1 MCGITG
7 ILHRRTGAPVSQSLL
22 AAMNDMHV
30 HRGPDEQ
37 GLYRAG
43 PVGLGHRRLSI
54 IDLASGQQPMRA
66 ADDAAVIC
74 YNGEVYNFPALRKEL
89 EALGHRFNT
98 HCDTE
103 VILNAYL
110 QWGID
115 AVKRLRG
122 MFAFAIWDQRQRQ
135 LVLAR
140 DRLGIKPLY
149 YAELA
154 DGSLLFGSELKSL
167 LKHPGL
173 ERAIDAQAVEDYF
186 ALGYVPDP
194 KTILQSARKL
204 PAGHILVAGCDDKP
218 LRPAAYWDVRFA
230 AAVGVDSKAWQ
241 DELIA
246 RLREAIEIRLIAD
259 VPLGA
264 FLSGGVDSSAVVA
277 LMAGLSG
284 SPVNSC
290 AIGFDRAPYDET
302 QYAQRVAARYRTNHD
317 VEVVA
322 ADDYDLID
330 RLAFH
335 YDEPFADNSA
345 IPTYRVSALARRRV
359 TVALSGDGG
368 DEVFAGYRRHAMHMR
383 EEQVR
388 AMLPLGLRRALFGGL
403 ARLYP
408 KMDWAPRF
416 LRAQSTFAGL
426 SMTGAQAYAQ
436 SVAITAPRQ
445 REALFSADM
454 RRTLG
459 GYRGTDLIEAAID
472 QAPCDDPLSA
482 IQYADIKTNLVGGIL
497 TKVDRASM
505 AHGLEV
511 RVPMLDHK
519 LVEWAATMPAAEK
532 LKGGEGK
539 AVLKQALR
547 DYLDDDLLYRPK
559 MGFVTPISDWF
570 RGPLRPRIEALAQN
584 GRLLDRGYFDA
595 KGLADLVSAHVQ
607 GRRDHGRA
615 LWALTMFDA
624 SLAHIDAVATHGHD
638 KA

>member
-7 ILHRRTGAPVSQSLL
+7 IFHRRTGAPVSQSLL
-22 AAMNDMHV
+22 AAMNDMQI

-37 GLYRAG
+37 GLYSAG
-43 PVGLGHRRLSI
+43 PIGLGHRRLSI

-74 YNGEVYNFPALRKEL
+74 YNGEVYNFPDLRAEL
-89 EALGHRFNT
+89 QALGHRFKT

-103 VILNAYL
+103 VILIAYL
-110 QWGID
+110 QWGVD
-115 AVKRLRG
+115 AVSRLRG

-154 DGSLLFGSELKSL
+154 DGGLLFGSELKSL

-173 ERAIDAQAVEDYF
+173 GRAIDAQAVEDYF

-204 PAGHILVAGCDDKP
+204 SAGHVLIAGCDDKP
-218 LRPAAYWDVRFA
+218 LRSKPYWDLRFD
-230 AAVGVDSKAWQ
+230 AVGGLDAKAWQ

-246 RLREAIEIRLIAD
+246 RLREAIKMRLIAD

-277 LMAGLSG
+277 LMAGLSDK
-284 SPVNSC
+284 PVNSC

-302 QYAQRVAARYRTNHD
+302 QYAQRVAARYHSHHD
-317 VEVVA
+317 VQIVA

-330 RLAFH
+330 TLAFH

-368 DEVFAGYRRHAMHMR
+368 DEIFAGYRRHAMHMR

-388 AMLPLGLRRALFGGL
+388 AILPLGLRRAVFGGL

-408 KMDWAPRF
+408 KLDWAPRF
-416 LRAQSTFAGL
+416 LRAKSTFAGL

-445 REALFSADM
+445 RQALFSTDL
-454 RRTLG
+454 RRALG
-459 GYRGTDLIEAAID
+459 GYRGTSLIEAAID
-472 QAPCDDPLSA
+472 QAPCEDALSA

-511 RVPMLDHK
+511 RVPILDHK

-532 LKGGEGK
+532 LKDGEGK

-559 MGFVTPISDWF
+559 MGFATPISEWF
-570 RGPLRPRIEALAQN
+570 RGPLRSRVEALAQN

-595 KGLADLVSAHVQ
+595 KTLADLVSAHVQ

-615 LWALTMFDA
+615 LWAMTMFDA
-624 SLAHIDAVATHGHD
+624 SLAHIDAVAAHHP
-638 KA
+638 KP